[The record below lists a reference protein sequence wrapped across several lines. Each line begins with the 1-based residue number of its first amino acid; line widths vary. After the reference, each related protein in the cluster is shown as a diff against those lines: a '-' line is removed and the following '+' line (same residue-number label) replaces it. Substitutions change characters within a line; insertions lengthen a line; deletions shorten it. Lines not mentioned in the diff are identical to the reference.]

1 MANAMCA
8 CWNSGRTLLYNHAM
22 DLITTHINAD
32 FDALASM
39 IAASKLYPDAVMA
52 FSGAQEKSIRD
63 FLLHSAVYA
72 LDIRKLSRIDLDHV
86 TRLILV
92 DIRQA
97 GRIGKL
103 SKLCSRGDVD
113 IHVYDHHPPSSD
125 DVRGSLEVIEPSG
138 STTAIMCRLLQE
150 RGLSVSPDEATIMML
165 GIYEDTGNLTF
176 TSTTGADFHAAAF
189 LLAQG
194 ANLNVV
200 ADMVIKELNADQVSL
215 LNQLIENSYLKRFHG
230 IEVMFASASS
240 SAYIDDFAVL
250 VHKLKN
256 MSRVNALFALANMDD
271 RIYIV
276 GRSRIKEINAG
287 EILGAFGGGGHAT
300 AASAT
305 VHDMTLIQIEQELH
319 QMLEQSI
326 VPAARARD
334 IMSSPV
340 KTIAPDSDLQEA
352 SRMLT
357 RYNIN
362 VLPVVDDKERLVGL
376 ISRQIIERAKHHG
389 LKLQPVSAYMSTEP
403 AAVRPATPLARI
415 QRHIISENQRFL
427 PVVDQRRRI
436 VGAITRTD
444 LMRALHLDDPGES
457 DSHEPDPGQAR
468 TRIMA
473 GMLEERLP
481 AGVLALLRQVGSTA
495 DEMSCNAYAVGGFV
509 RDLYLRGINLDIDIV
524 IEGDGVAFA
533 RALAARHG
541 YGVKVYKKF
550 GTAVV
555 TIDGSMKID
564 VASARLEYYE
574 KPAALPTVEWSSI
587 KLDLYRR
594 DFTINTLAVRL
605 NRQHF
610 GQLIDFFGARRDIKE
625 QQIRVLHNLSF
636 VEDPSRIF
644 RAIRFEKRF
653 NFQLSKL
660 TRSLIENA
668 VKSDFLLNLSGK
680 RIFSEVQLLLKEERV
695 RTLIKRLNDFDLLTC
710 IHPAV
715 CYNPAVNRLMKSIES
730 VLAWY
735 DLLYLDNHC
744 EKWFVYFLGLID
756 RLSAEEAEQ
765 LLRRC
770 DIKRVYAASIMTAK
784 TSGMQVLLDLANKKN
799 LQNADIYRILHQIPH
814 DVSLY
819 LMAKSGRTLTKKAF
833 SVYFT
838 QLQHA
843 RVHLNGNDLKQLG
856 IAPGRSYRHIL
867 DRLRDAVLNGQ
878 VSGRSD
884 ELCFVRRNFLMDRE
898 Q

>member
-1 MANAMCA
+1 ME
-8 CWNSGRTLLYNHAM
+8 
-22 DLITTHINAD
+22 LITTHINAD

-39 IAASKLYPDAVMA
+39 IAAGKLYPDAVMA

-63 FLLHSAVYA
+63 FLLHSAAYA
-72 LDIRKLSRIDLDHV
+72 LDIRKLSKIDITTV

-103 SKLCSRGDVD
+103 AGLCTRGDID
-113 IHVYDHHPPSSD
+113 IHVYDHHPPSGD
-125 DVRGSLEVIEPSG
+125 DVRGSLEVIEPCG

-150 RGLSVSPDEATIMML
+150 RGLGVSPEEATIMML

-176 TSTTGADFHAAAF
+176 PSTTGDDFRAAAF
-189 LLAQG
+189 LLGQG

-200 ADMVIKELNADQVSL
+200 ADMVIKELNAEQVSL
-215 LNQLIENSYLKRFHG
+215 LNQLIENSYMKRFHG
-230 IEVMFASASS
+230 IEVMFATA
-240 SAYIDDFAVL
+240 AANTYIDDFAVL

-256 MSRVNALFALANMDD
+256 MSSVNALFAMANMDD

-276 GRSRIKEINAG
+276 GRSRLKEINAG
-287 EILGAFGGGGHAT
+287 EILAAFGGGGHAT

-319 QMLEQSI
+319 HMLDNSI

-340 KTIAPDSDLQEA
+340 KTITPDTALQDA

-389 LKLQPVSAYMSTEP
+389 LKHQPVSAYMSTET
-403 AAVRPATPLARI
+403 AVVRPTTALARV
-415 QRHIISENQRFL
+415 QRHIIVENQRFL
-427 PVVDQRRRI
+427 PVVDPRRRI

-444 LMRALHLDDPGES
+444 LMRALHLDDVVEP
-457 DSHEPDPGQAR
+457 DAHEPEPKYAR
-468 TRIMA
+468 TRVMA
-473 GMLEERLP
+473 GMLKERLP
-481 AGVLALLRQVGSTA
+481 AGVLALLKQVSSAA
-495 DEMSCNAYAVGGFV
+495 DAMNCNAYAVGGFV

-533 RALAARHG
+533 RAFAASHG

-550 GTAVV
+550 GTAII
-555 TIDGSMKID
+555 TIDENLKID
-564 VASARLEYYE
+564 IASARLEYYE

-605 NRQHF
+605 NQQHF

-625 QQIRVLHNLSF
+625 KQIRVLHNLSF

-653 NFQLSKL
+653 NFQISKL

-668 VKSDFLLNLSGK
+668 VQSEFLQNLSGK
-680 RIFSEVQLLLKEERV
+680 RIFSELQLLLKEERV
-695 RTLIKRLNDFDLLTC
+695 RTLMKRLNDFDLLKY

-715 CYNPAVNRLMKSIES
+715 CYNPAVNRLMKNIER
-730 VLAWY
+730 VMAWY
-735 DLLYLDNHC
+735 DLLYLDNQC

-756 RLSAEEAEQ
+756 RLSAAEAEQ

-770 DIKRVYAASIMTAK
+770 DIKRAYAVPIMVAK
-784 TSGMQVLLDLANKKN
+784 TSGMQVLLDLTNKKN

-819 LMAKSGRTLTKKAF
+819 LMAKSGRPLTKKAF

-843 RVHLNGNDLKQLG
+843 RVHLTGNDLKQLG
-856 IAPGRSYRHIL
+856 IEPGRSYRHIL
-867 DRLRDAVLNGQ
+867 DCLQDAVLNGQ
-878 VSGRSD
+878 VAGRDD
-884 ELCFVRRNFLMDRE
+884 ELRFVQRTFLKGRE
-898 Q
+898 H

>member
-1 MANAMCA
+1 ME
-8 CWNSGRTLLYNHAM
+8 
-22 DLITTHINAD
+22 LITTHINAD

-39 IAASKLYPDAVMA
+39 IAASKLYPEAVMA

-72 LDIRKLSRIDLDHV
+72 LDIRKLSKIDINDI

-103 SKLCSRGDVD
+103 SQLCSRAGVE
-113 IHVYDHHPPSSD
+113 IHVYDHHPPAAD
-125 DVRGSLEVIEPSG
+125 DVRGTLEVIEPCG

-150 RGLSVSPDEATIMML
+150 RFLSVSPEEATIMML

-176 TSTTGADFHAAAF
+176 TSTTEADFRAAAF
-189 LLAQG
+189 LLGQG

-215 LNQLIENSYLKRFHG
+215 LNQLIENSYKKRFHG
-230 IEVMFASASS
+230 IEVMFASATSG
-240 SAYIDDFAVL
+240 AYIDDFAVL

-305 VHDMTLIQIEQELH
+305 VHDMTLIQIEHELH
-319 QMLEQSI
+319 QMLENSI

-334 IMSSPV
+334 IMSAPV
-340 KTIAPDSDLQEA
+340 KAIAPDSSLQDA
-352 SRMLT
+352 SRLLT

-362 VLPVVDDKERLVGL
+362 VLPVVDDKDRLVGL

-389 LKLQPVSAYMSTEP
+389 LKNQPVAAYMTVDL
-403 AAVRPATPLARI
+403 AAVRPTTPLSRV
-415 QRHIISENQRFL
+415 QRHIINENQRFL

-436 VGAITRTD
+436 AGAITRTD
-444 LMRALHLDDPGES
+444 LMRALHLDDCLES
-457 DSHEPDPGQAR
+457 DPHEVEPVQGR
-468 TRIMA
+468 IRIMA

-481 AGVLALLRQVGSTA
+481 ADVLVLLKQLGSAA
-495 DEMSCNAYAVGGFV
+495 DEMSCNAFAVGGFV
-509 RDLYLRGINLDIDIV
+509 RDLYLRGMNLDIDIV

-533 RALAARHG
+533 RAFAERHG
-541 YGVKVYKKF
+541 YAVKVYKKF
-550 GTAVV
+550 GTAVI
-555 TIDGSMKID
+555 TIDRGMKID
-564 VASARLEYYE
+564 IASARLEYYE

-605 NRQHF
+605 NRQSF

-625 QQIRVLHNLSF
+625 KQIRVLHNLSF

-668 VKSDFLLNLSGK
+668 VNSDFLLNLSGK
-680 RIFSEVQLLLKEERV
+680 RMFSELQLLLREERV
-695 RTLIKRLNDFDLLTC
+695 RTLMKRLNDFDLLKY
-710 IHPAV
+710 IHPSV

-730 VLAWY
+730 VMAWY
-735 DLLYLDNHC
+735 DLLYLDNQC

-765 LLRRC
+765 LLRKC
-770 DIKRVYAASIMTAK
+770 DIKRAYAASITTAK

-799 LQNADIYRILHQIPH
+799 FQNADIYRILHQIPH

-819 LMAKSGRTLTKKAF
+819 LMAKSGRTSTKKAF

-843 RVHLNGNDLKQLG
+843 KVHLTGNDLKQLG
-856 IAPGRSYRHIL
+856 IEPGRSYRHIL
-867 DRLRDAVLNGQ
+867 ARLRDAVLNGQ
-878 VSGRSD
+878 ISGRIE
-884 ELCFVRRNFLMDRE
+884 ELRFVRQNFLKDHG

>member
-1 MANAMCA
+1 ME
-8 CWNSGRTLLYNHAM
+8 
-22 DLITTHINAD
+22 LITTHINAD

-63 FLLHSAVYA
+63 FLLHSAAYA
-72 LDIRKLSRIDLDHV
+72 LDVRKLSRIDLEQV

-176 TSTTGADFHAAAF
+176 TSTTGADFRAAAF

-200 ADMVIKELNADQVSL
+200 ADMVIKELNADQVLL

-230 IEVMFASASS
+230 IEVMFASASA

-319 QMLEQSI
+319 QMLEHSI
-326 VPAARARD
+326 VPAARACD
-334 IMSSPV
+334 IMSSPAE
-340 KTIAPDSDLQEA
+340 TIAPDSDLQEA

-415 QRHIISENQRFL
+415 QRHIINENQRFL

-481 AGVLALLRQVGSTA
+481 DDVLSLLKRVGSAA
-495 DEMSCNAYAVGGFV
+495 DEMACNAYAVGGFV

-533 RALAARHG
+533 RALAAQHG

-555 TIDGSMKID
+555 TVDGSMKID

-605 NRQHF
+605 NRRHF

-625 QQIRVLHNLSF
+625 KQIRVLHNLSF

-668 VKSDFLLNLSGK
+668 VKADFLLNLSGK
-680 RIFSEVQLLLKEERV
+680 RIFSELQLLLKEERV
-695 RTLIKRLNDFDLLTC
+695 RTLMKRLNDFDLLKY

-715 CYNPAVNRLMKSIES
+715 CYNPSVNRLMKSIES

-770 DIKRVYAASIMTAK
+770 DIKRAYSVSIMTAK
-784 TSGMQVLLDLANKKN
+784 TGGMQVLLDLANKKN

-819 LMAKSGRTLTKKAF
+819 LMAKSGRTSTKKAF

-843 RVHLNGNDLKQLG
+843 RVHLTGNDLKQLG
-856 IAPGRSYRHIL
+856 IEPGRSYRHIL

-884 ELCFVRRNFLMDRE
+884 ELRFVRRNFLKDRE

>member
-1 MANAMCA
+1 ME
-8 CWNSGRTLLYNHAM
+8 
-22 DLITTHINAD
+22 LITTHINAD

-63 FLLHSAVYA
+63 FLLHSAAYA
-72 LDIRKLSRIDLDHV
+72 LDVRKLSRIDLEQV

-176 TSTTGADFHAAAF
+176 TSTTGADFRAAAF

-200 ADMVIKELNADQVSL
+200 ADMVIKELNADQVLL

-230 IEVMFASASS
+230 IEVMFASASA

-319 QMLEQSI
+319 QMLEHSI
-326 VPAARARD
+326 VPAARACD

-415 QRHIISENQRFL
+415 QRHIINENQRFL

-481 AGVLALLRQVGSTA
+481 DDVLSLLKRVGSAA
-495 DEMSCNAYAVGGFV
+495 DEMACNAYAVGGFV

-533 RALAARHG
+533 RALAAQHG

-555 TIDGSMKID
+555 TVDGSMKID

-605 NRQHF
+605 NRRHF

-625 QQIRVLHNLSF
+625 KQIRVLHNLSF

-668 VKSDFLLNLSGK
+668 VKADFLLNLSGK
-680 RIFSEVQLLLKEERV
+680 RIFSELQLLLKEERV
-695 RTLIKRLNDFDLLTC
+695 RTLMKRLNDFDLLKY

-715 CYNPAVNRLMKSIES
+715 CYNPSVNRLMKSIES

-770 DIKRVYAASIMTAK
+770 DIKRAYSVSIMTAK
-784 TSGMQVLLDLANKKN
+784 TGGMQVLLDLANKKN

-819 LMAKSGRTLTKKAF
+819 LMAKSGRTSTKKAF

-843 RVHLNGNDLKQLG
+843 RVHLTGNDLKQLG
-856 IAPGRSYRHIL
+856 IEPGRSYRHIL

-884 ELCFVRRNFLMDRE
+884 ELRFVRRNFLKDRE

>member
-1 MANAMCA
+1 ME
-8 CWNSGRTLLYNHAM
+8 
-22 DLITTHINAD
+22 LITTHINAD

-39 IAASKLYPDAVMA
+39 IAASKLYPGAVMA

-63 FLLHSAVYA
+63 FLLHSAAYA
-72 LDIRKLSRIDLDHV
+72 LDIRKLSKIDLDDV

-103 SKLCSRGDVD
+103 SSLCARSGVE

-125 DVRGSLEVIEPSG
+125 DVRGSLEVIEPCG
-138 STTAIMCRLLQE
+138 STTAIMCRLLRE
-150 RGLSVSPDEATIMML
+150 RGLGVSPEEATIMML

-176 TSTTGADFHAAAF
+176 PSTTESDFRAAAF
-189 LLAQG
+189 LLGQG

-200 ADMVIKELNADQVSL
+200 ADLVIKELNAEQVSM
-215 LNQLIENSYLKRFHG
+215 LNQLIENSYMKRFHG
-230 IEVMFASASS
+230 IDVMFASASS
-240 SAYIDDFAVL
+240 NTYIDDFAVL
-250 VHKLKN
+250 AHKLKN
-256 MSRVNALFALANMDD
+256 MSSVNALFAMANMDD

-276 GRSRIKEINAG
+276 GRSRLKEVNVG
-287 EILGAFGGGGHAT
+287 EVLGAFGGGGHAT

-305 VHDMTLIQIEQELH
+305 VHDMTLVQIEQELH
-319 QMLEQSI
+319 HMLENSI

-334 IMSSPV
+334 VMAAPV
-340 KTIAPDSDLQEA
+340 KTIAPGSTLQEA
-352 SRMLT
+352 SSMLT

-362 VLPVVDDKERLVGL
+362 VLPVVDERQALLGL

-389 LKLQPVSAYMSTEP
+389 LKHEPVSAYMSTDP
-403 AAVRPATPLARI
+403 AVVRPTTPLARV
-415 QRHIISENQRFL
+415 QRHIIAENQRFL
-427 PVVDQRRRI
+427 PVVNQRRRI

-444 LMRALHLDDPGES
+444 LMRALHLDDS
-457 DSHEPDPGQAR
+457 FQADSRELEPRYAR
-468 TRIMA
+468 SRVMA
-473 GMLEERLP
+473 GMLGEFLP
-481 AGVLALLRQVGSTA
+481 ADVLELLKKLGRAA
-495 DEMSCNAYAVGGFV
+495 DDMSCNAYAVGGFV
-509 RDLYLRGINLDIDIV
+509 RDMYLRVVNLDIDIV

-533 RALAARHG
+533 RDFAARNG

-550 GTAVV
+550 GTAVI
-555 TIDGSMKID
+555 TIDETMKID
-564 VASARLEYYE
+564 IASARLEYYE

-625 QQIRVLHNLSF
+625 KQIRVLHNLSF

-653 NFQLSKL
+653 NFQISKL

-668 VKSDFLLNLSGK
+668 VKSDFLQNLSGK
-680 RIFSEVQLLLKEERV
+680 RVFSELQLLLKEDRV
-695 RTLIKRLNDFDLLTC
+695 RTLMKRLGDFDLFRY
-710 IHPAV
+710 IHPALA
-715 CYNPAVNRLMKSIES
+715 YTPTVNRLLKNIEAVVS
-730 VLAWY
+730 WY
-735 DLLYLDNHC
+735 DLLYLDNRC

-765 LLRRC
+765 LVRRC
-770 DIKRVYAASIMTAK
+770 DIKRTYAASIMTAK
-784 TSGMQVLLDLANKKN
+784 TGGMQVLLDLASAKN
-799 LQNADIYRILHQIPH
+799 HKNSDIYRILSQIPL

-819 LMAKSGRTLTKKAF
+819 LMAKSGRLLTKKAF

-843 RVHLNGNDLKQLG
+843 RVHLTGKDLKQLG
-856 IAPGRSYRHIL
+856 IEPGRRYRHIL
-867 DRLRDAVLNGQ
+867 DRLQDAVLNGR
-878 VSGRSD
+878 VSGRDD
-884 ELCFVRRNFLMDRE
+884 ELRFVRRTFLKGCE
-898 Q
+898 H